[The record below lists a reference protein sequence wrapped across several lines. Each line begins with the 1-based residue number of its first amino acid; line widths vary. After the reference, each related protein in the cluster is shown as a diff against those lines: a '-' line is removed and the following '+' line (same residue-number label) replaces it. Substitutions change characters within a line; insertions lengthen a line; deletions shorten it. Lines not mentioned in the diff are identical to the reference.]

1 MDNAAYVAL
10 SRQMTLRRELDIIAN
25 NVANVDTAGFK
36 VEQLLTE
43 EEPLRPA
50 KTFGIKPPVDFVIDG
65 EVARDFSQGG
75 FSQTGNT
82 FDVAVEGDGFLV
94 VQTAGGARYTRDGR
108 LQLDGRN
115 RLVTHAGDPV
125 LASGGEVTFDPQ
137 GPSPAIAPDGTISQG
152 EVTLGKLDLVRFDD
166 RRGLTKEGD
175 NLFAAPPSAAA
186 LPAPDG
192 RVRQG
197 MVEQSNVKP
206 VLEITNLIEVS
217 RAYERVT
224 RMVDSTEDL
233 SRRAVE
239 RLGRTQ

>member
-1 MDNAAYVAL
+1 MDNTAYVAL

-25 NVANVDTAGFK
+25 NVANAETAGFK

-50 KTFGIKPPVDFVIDG
+50 KSVGLRPPVNFVIDG

-75 FSQTGNT
+75 FTQTGNT
-82 FDVAVEGDGFLV
+82 FDLAVEGDGFLV
-94 VQTAGGARYTRDGR
+94 VQTANGPRYTRDGR
-108 LQLDGRN
+108 LQLDSQN

-125 LASGGEVTFDPQ
+125 QGAGGEIVFDPQ
-137 GPSPAIAPDGTISQG
+137 GPTPVIAPDGTVSQG
-152 EVTLGKLDLVRFDD
+152 TVTLGKLDLVRFDE
-166 RRGLTKEGD
+166 RRGLSKEGD
-175 NLFAAPPSAAA
+175 NLFVSAAPGAAA
-186 LPAPDG
+186 PDV

-217 RAYERVT
+217 RAYERAT
-224 RMVDSTEDL
+224 KMVDGAQDL

-239 RLGRTQ
+239 RLGKVQ

>member
-1 MDNAAYVAL
+1 
-10 SRQMTLRRELDIIAN
+10 MTLRRELDIIAN
-25 NVANVDTAGFK
+25 NVANADTVGFK
-36 VEQLLTE
+36 VEQLLVE

-50 KTFGIKPPVDFVIDG
+50 KSLGIRGPVDFVIDG

-82 FDVAVEGDGFLV
+82 FDLAVEGDGFLV
-94 VQTAGGARYTRDGR
+94 VETANGPRYTRDGR
-108 LQLDGRN
+108 LQLDAQN

-125 LASGGEVTFDPQ
+125 LGGGGPVTFDPE
-137 GPSPAIAPDGTISQG
+137 GVTPVIAPDGTISQG
-152 EVTLGKLDLVRFDD
+152 TVTLGKLDLVRFDD
-166 RRGLTKEGD
+166 RRGLKKEGD
-175 NLFAAPPSAAA
+175 NLFAADAAGQ
-186 LPAPDG
+186 PAPDL

-217 RAYERVT
+217 RAYERAT

-239 RLGRTQ
+239 RLGRVQ